1 MPNVN
6 PLSFRNNKRVALLVL
21 AALLWNAGSAS
32 AGTWLPGD
40 LTTYP
45 QASWGGDPG
54 IDAGATLLVSKFDTV
69 YASTFGVTV
78 GSFSGFT
85 MSFTDAPSV
94 LAYQPSIG
102 PFAPLNGNVLNPIST
117 SSGGF
122 GGEVLGLE
130 FNVDFSDA
138 GFLPGSSS
146 LRFGDLVLTGFPLIS
161 PLEPV
166 NGLTVR
172 QFLGDVNTLLG
183 GGTSIVTID
192 DLGTVVGNLNGSF
205 FDGEEVTQ
213 FAQDHLVVPTVPEPS
228 ALTLWLSALGCG
240 AVGAYVRR
248 RKSRGGR

>member
-21 AALLWNAGSAS
+21 AALLGNAGSAS

-40 LTTYP
+40 LTSYP

-54 IDAGATLLVSKFDTV
+54 IDAGAALLVSKFDTV

-78 GSFSGFT
+78 GSFGGFT

-138 GFLPGSSS
+138 GFLPGSSG
-146 LRFGDLVLTGFPLIS
+146 LRFGDLVLTGFPVIS
-161 PLEPV
+161 PIEPV

-205 FDGEEVTQ
+205 FDGVPSQ
-213 FAQDHLVVPTVPEPS
+213 FAQDHLVAPLPEPS
-228 ALTLWLSALGCG
+228 TLILAALGG
-240 AVGAYVRR
+240 LVLLARR
-248 RKSRGGR
+248 RRRH